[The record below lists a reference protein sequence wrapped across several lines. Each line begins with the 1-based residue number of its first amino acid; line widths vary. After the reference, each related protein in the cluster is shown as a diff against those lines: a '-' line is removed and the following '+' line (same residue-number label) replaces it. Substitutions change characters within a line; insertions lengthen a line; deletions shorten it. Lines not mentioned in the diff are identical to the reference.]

1 MFEFFLKSLF
11 FSFKDTSHTDF
22 VSSLSWQGN
31 DNLFTCGWDSKVKNH
46 CVSKS
51 EQTCEDCVTVQMETD
66 CIDKENVKKKIANIS
81 LVCNGNGAGLE
92 STWCAST
99 SIRYIPDVLVFC
111 DSLLI
116 VYNSSPSQNKDL
128 QWPSVKLKKD
138 NSCCWYFLLFS
149 DIFFLQ
155 ELCHL
160 CIFYS
165 RGHLLITEIESESC
179 GVFTIYLVF
188 HIS

>member
-1 MFEFFLKSLF
+1 MLNFFRVLNKYNSPISILIFNFVQWILWKCVLIFFKSSF

-46 CVSKS
+46 SVSKS
-51 EQTCEDCVTVQMETD
+51 VQTCEDCVVVHMETD

-99 SIRYIPDVLVFC
+99 SIRYIPDVPVFC
-111 DSLLI
+111 DSL
-116 VYNSSPSQNKDL
+116 
-128 QWPSVKLKKD
+128 
-138 NSCCWYFLLFS
+138 
-149 DIFFLQ
+149 
-155 ELCHL
+155 
-160 CIFYS
+160 
-165 RGHLLITEIESESC
+165 
-179 GVFTIYLVF
+179 
-188 HIS
+188 

>member
-1 MFEFFLKSLF
+1 MFEFFKKSLF

-46 CVSKS
+46 CVSKC

-99 SIRYIPDVLVFC
+99 SIRYIPDVPVFC

-116 VYNSSPSQNKDL
+116 VYNSSPSQNNDL
-128 QWPSVKLKKD
+128 QWPSVKLKKTTLVVGTF
-138 NSCCWYFLLFS
+138 CCFQTFFFARVVSPLHFLL
-149 DIFFLQ
+149 
-155 ELCHL
+155 
-160 CIFYS
+160 
-165 RGHLLITEIESESC
+165 
-179 GVFTIYLVF
+179 
-188 HIS
+188 